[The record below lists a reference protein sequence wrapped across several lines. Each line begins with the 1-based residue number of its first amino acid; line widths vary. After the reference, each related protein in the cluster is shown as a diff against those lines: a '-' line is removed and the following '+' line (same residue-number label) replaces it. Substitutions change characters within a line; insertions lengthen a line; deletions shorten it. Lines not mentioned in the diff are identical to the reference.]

1 MQKRLLANG
10 VLVSNG
16 RLKGP
21 EDGHSELPGRHRAAL
36 NGIRLGAC
44 ASSLPQG
51 RRWETA
57 RLPPGRPLAESG
69 EQKPRTGRGGRGRRK
84 PWDLGLVPPV
94 VGIRGHEQNHL
105 RDICEGSR
113 ALKMP
118 TERQEKSFIHSFI
131 PQSLLQACWV
141 AMVPREAERPTQ
153 KGEATDTNWLGIS
166 WVRRAVSGPAG
177 ENRGQDILWQ
187 DSPQGPGWP

>member
-21 EDGHSELPGRHRAAL
+21 EDGHAELPGRRRAAL

-44 ASSLPQG
+44 ASSLAQG
-51 RRWETA
+51 RHWETT
-57 RLPPGRPLAESG
+57 RLSSGQPLAESG
-69 EQKPRTGRGGRGRRK
+69 EQKPRTSLGGRGRRK
-84 PWDLGLVPPV
+84 PWALAWCPQWWAFVDVNKIIFGTSV
-94 VGIRGHEQNHL
+94 RGVEL
-105 RDICEGSR
+105 SR
-113 ALKMP
+113 CP
-118 TERQEKSFIHSFI
+118 ERQKKSFTHAFI

-153 KGEATDTNWLGIS
+153 KGGG
-166 WVRRAVSGPAG
+166 RRHKLVGDLLAQMGCQWSSG
-177 ENRGQDILWQ
+177 
-187 DSPQGPGWP
+187 